1 MTIPRS
7 FLLKIRNV
15 SDTFVEKIKAHIL
28 CPIPFPF
35 FLKSCL
41 LWGNVEK
48 YCRAALLEDDN
59 TGHAL
64 RMQDNQGHI
73 HTLRIYTTY
82 CFSTATIV
90 TLTRLKITFIR
101 VLPGYWTSIVV
112 SFLMN
117 LNSAVNIVTS
127 LWIYVRVTIVR
138 FQAGASHDVQ
148 NGSAAHTA
156 SIKGYR
162 QIFLG
167 RAGT

>member
-15 SDTFVEKIKAHIL
+15 SEKSCRENQSTHFVSNTFS
-28 CPIPFPF
+28 F

-48 YCRAALLEDDN
+48 YCRAALLADDN

-73 HTLRIYTTY
+73 HTLRICTTY
-82 CFSTATIV
+82 RFSTATII

-138 FQAGASHDVQ
+138 FQAAASHDVQ

-162 QIFLG
+162 QIVPRG
-167 RAGT
+167 